1 MPTASIA
8 ARNSHHNR
16 IKRRRRRPRVP
27 TSKELIHARIE
38 SLATGNFDKALTIY
52 PLSGVNTFN
61 CTAKNFRLVGTA
73 IQTSAGETTSTFR
86 NYFWV
91 LKVIKE
97 DQDSPALNMGAADT
111 PVEGSLPESNT
122 FMFGCSAI
130 GASFNASGPTL
141 GFYTVNHWDV
151 SSKTRRKLA
160 IGDSIIMGLK
170 ALSAAQVIMN
180 SLIQYWI
187 EM

>member
-8 ARNSHHNR
+8 ARSSHHHR
-16 IKRRRRRPRVP
+16 IKRRRRKQRVP
-27 TSKELIHARIE
+27 TSKELVNVNIR
-38 SLATGNFDKALTIY
+38 SLNTGNYDNSVNVY

-61 CTAKNFRLVGTA
+61 CTAKNFRLVGSSYQHDPVSATTA
-73 IQTSAGETTSTFR
+73 TFK

-97 DQDSPALNMGAADT
+97 DQDEPALNMGAADT

-122 FMFGCSAI
+122 FMFGCSAVMN
-130 GASFNASGPTL
+130 SDDSL
-141 GFYTVNHWDV
+141 TVKSYAINHWDV

-160 IGDSIIMGLK
+160 IGDKIIAGIK
-170 ALSAAQVIMN
+170 ATSNYRAVLN
-180 SLIQYWI
+180 CLIQYWI